1 MATSGYYGDQPAF
14 AKKDPLT
21 RWSWFLFIGSLV
33 AAIWVFL
40 VFFLLSQQ
48 TEPNDEMFG
57 FAQSTWVM
65 VGSFLLV
72 LSLVGFVF
80 VIVSRLGGTAGGG
93 YLAAELREEEARRA
107 AEEADVEAVDTQE
120 DRPVSSLEQRQRE
133 ALLAGARV
141 EDPFGPDGR
150 MVLSYT
156 HPPQAHKGVFGDTY
170 VAVDSDAVLNIRTLL
185 YERGS
190 RR

>member
-14 AKKDPLT
+14 AKKDLLT

-33 AAIWVFL
+33 AAVWVFL
-40 VFFLLSQQ
+40 VFFLLSRQ
-48 TEPNDEMFG
+48 TEGNDEMFG

-80 VIVSRLGGTAGGG
+80 VIVSRLGGTSGGG
-93 YLAAELREEEARRA
+93 YLAAELREDEARRA
-107 AEEADVEAVDTQE
+107 AEEADLEADGE
-120 DRPVSSLEQRQRE
+120 GDAPVSAWEQRQRE